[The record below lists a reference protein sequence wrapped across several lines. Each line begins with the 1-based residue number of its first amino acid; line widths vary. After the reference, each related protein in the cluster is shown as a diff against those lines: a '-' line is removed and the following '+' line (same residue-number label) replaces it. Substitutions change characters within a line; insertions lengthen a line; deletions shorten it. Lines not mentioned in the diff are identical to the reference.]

1 MKTKYCSIQI
11 TGILWLISLTFLG
24 CSSQRNNSTGLSR
37 QYNSIESSRR
47 HNSTRSNEY
56 SGRYIIGVK
65 QNDHKT
71 KTSILAVSEKISN
84 EIYAELEQAY
94 RKESDRKDKRTRLS
108 QKNIEMDLSA
118 HPLTIM
124 TFTDSNKIQSSVDF
138 GRTLTEC
145 LITSFEQKGF
155 GVIELRKTN
164 EIHIEKRNGEYFLSR
179 NAEELSPDIQF
190 SRVLA
195 GTYSIGYDTV
205 IVNARLIE
213 VSTGKIVA
221 SNSLE
226 MKIDENI
233 WYLLTNGGTLTE
245 MVKKLPADFVDAD
258 YYQRVGVNT
267 FERKPN
273 KL

>member
-1 MKTKYCSIQI
+1 MQI
-11 TGILWLISLTFLG
+11 AGIFLFVFFILSG
-24 CSSQRNNSTGLSR
+24 CSSHR
-37 QYNSIESSRR
+37 YNSIGSN
-47 HNSTRSNEY
+47 NS
-56 SGRYIIGVK
+56 SGRYIIDSPR
-65 QNDHKT
+65 NDYKAR
-71 KTSILAVSEKISN
+71 TSMLSASERISD
-84 EIYAELEQAY
+84 EIYANLEQTY
-94 RKESDRKDKRTRLS
+94 RKDGRARLS
-108 QKNIEMDLSA
+108 QKDIERDLNA

-124 TFTDSNKIQSSVDF
+124 TFTDSNRFQSSADF

-145 LITSFEQKGF
+145 LITSFERKGF

-164 EIHIEKRNGEYFLSR
+164 KIHIEKRNGEYFLSR
-179 NAEELSPDIQF
+179 DAKELSQDIQF

-195 GTYSIGYDTV
+195 GTYSIGFDTV

-213 VSTGKIVA
+213 VATGKIIA

-245 MVKKLPADFVDAD
+245 MVKKLPFDFVDDD
-258 YYQRVGVNT
+258 YFQKIGVDT
-267 FERKPN
+267 FEREPS